1 MTTTA
6 MTYTVLA
13 LNADKVTT
21 AGAIVICALTAIYA
35 VVVISTIIKDRV

>member
-6 MTYTVLA
+6 MTYTILA

-35 VVVISTIIKDRV
+35 VVIIATIIKDRV